1 MNIHCKFKVGPSCRA
16 VPVLTLREIAND
28 RIPSVKPV
36 VDNHDRLWDETKV
49 LDEVDDMAADPKLS
63 GSLFRAGHAEAMAN
77 LQAAQLDLAQAMAE
91 RDATQNVAQYRT
103 LWQYVG
109 AFWLS
114 FFFFFFLSGI

>member
-1 MNIHCKFKVGPSCRA
+1 M
-16 VPVLTLREIAND
+16 
-28 RIPSVKPV
+28 
-36 VDNHDRLWDETKV
+36 

-109 AFWLS
+109 SFW
-114 FFFFFFLSGI
+114 FFLALFLFLFFLLPRGISPAVATASQLV